1 MAVFATTA
9 EGGAGIL
16 APRIVSAPALSAP
29 DAARKRFDDWL
40 GELDGQPAA
49 ATLRRLFAAHP
60 PVRALLLGLA
70 DGSPYLWEL
79 ASADPAR
86 LAGLLESDPDV
97 RLDVIVADAVTAIA
111 STADEAQVMSSLR
124 RMKAEASLLI
134 ALADIGGVWPVMRVT
149 AALTELADA
158 AVGAAVRHL
167 LERAAGEGKLRPTG
181 AVPEAG
187 SGYIVLAMGKM
198 GAGELN
204 YSSDID
210 LIVFYDASAPAFVAG
225 TEPAPFY
232 VRITRGLVKLLQ
244 ERTAD
249 GYVFRTDLRL
259 RPDPGSTQIAVST
272 AAALDYYESIG
283 RNWERAAMIKAR
295 ACAGDIAAGEKFL
308 RDLSPFIWRKYLD
321 FAAVADIHSMKRQI
335 HAYRGH
341 GEIAVEGHNVK
352 LGRGG
357 IREIEFFVQTQQLV
371 AGGRHPELRGR
382 ETLAMLDMLAE
393 REWIGASARDELG
406 AAYQFLRMLEHRLQM
421 VADEQTHTLPGDREG
436 LERFARFCGFA
447 DRDSFADTLLG
458 HLRNVQRQYA
468 TLFESA
474 PAAEARARALAF
486 PADADNRETLD
497 TLTAMGFKQP
507 LEASAR
513 VRQWLAGGYRSLRS
527 EQARDQLADLVPLLL
542 TYFAKSSSSG
552 CCDPCVRPLPG
563 GIARRRAAVLAAAAE
578 SRPDRADCNGARHRA
593 AACRRPRAIPGHH
606 GRRD

>member
-1 MAVFATTA
+1 MPPSARRCGICSTRRRARASFARPNAA
-9 EGGAGIL
+9 E
-16 APRIVSAPALSAP
+16 
-29 DAARKRFDDWL
+29 
-40 GELDGQPAA
+40 
-49 ATLRRLFAAHP
+49 
-60 PVRALLLGLA
+60 
-70 DGSPYLWEL
+70 
-79 ASADPAR
+79 
-86 LAGLLESDPDV
+86 
-97 RLDVIVADAVTAIA
+97 
-111 STADEAQVMSSLR
+111 
-124 RMKAEASLLI
+124 
-134 ALADIGGVWPVMRVT
+134 
-149 AALTELADA
+149 
-158 AVGAAVRHL
+158 
-167 LERAAGEGKLRPTG
+167 
-181 AVPEAG
+181 PEVG

-210 LIVFYDASAPAFVAG
+210 LIVFYDASAPAFVPG

-295 ACAGDIAAGEKFL
+295 ACAGDIAAGEKLL

-357 IREIEFFVQTQQLV
+357 IREIEFFVQTQQLI

-382 ETLAMLDMLAE
+382 ETLAMLDVLAE
-393 REWIGASARDELG
+393 REWISAAARDELA

-436 LERFARFCGFA
+436 LERFARFFGFA
-447 DRDSFADTLLG
+447 DRDSFAETLLG
-458 HLRNVQRQYA
+458 HLRNVQRHYA

-474 PAAEARARALAF
+474 PAAEARARALSF
-486 PADADNRETLD
+486 PTDADDRETLD
-497 TLTAMGFKQP
+497 NLTAMGFKQP
-507 LEASAR
+507 LEVSAR
-513 VRQWLAGGYRSLRS
+513 VRQWLVGRLPLVARRACRDPACGAG
-527 EQARDQLADLVPLLL
+527 AAAADAIRPLL
-542 TYFAKSSSSG
+542 KSG
-552 CCDPCVRPLPG
+552 RGAACLRPLPVG
-563 GIARRRAAVLAAAAE
+563 PAWRRPAVLAAAAE
-578 SRPDRADCNGARHRA
+578 PRPDRADRA
-593 AACRRPRAIPGHH
+593 WCSAPRRGSPTAWRSSPTSWM
-606 GRRD
+606 R